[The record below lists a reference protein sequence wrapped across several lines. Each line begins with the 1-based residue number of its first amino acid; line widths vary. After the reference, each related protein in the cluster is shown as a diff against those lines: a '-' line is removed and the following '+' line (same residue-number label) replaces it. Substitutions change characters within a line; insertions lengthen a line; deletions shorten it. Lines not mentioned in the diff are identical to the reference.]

1 LNIQTLT
8 SRKVITVV
16 GRRGLSP
23 DCALAAVPGASD
35 VPFVRSL
42 RRLCP
47 VKKTNIL
54 RAIQDRQQQCDERS
68 MAPAAERDR
77 ISRKRNLTEAEER
90 GDERIGME

>member
-1 LNIQTLT
+1 MCRSSDHSVGSVLLT
-8 SRKVITVV
+8 
-16 GRRGLSP
+16 
-23 DCALAAVPGASD
+23 
-35 VPFVRSL
+35 
-42 RRLCP
+42 
-47 VKKTNIL
+47 KTNIL